1 MMLTRFVKKGS
12 LLLVLSLVFVSS
24 FFVGC
29 SAEVQNSNSAYEL
42 YPTENMYNFL
52 KLNTSDGRITQVQY
66 SINKDEARFECS
78 LNSIPMVDAS
88 QAQNGRFKLYPTQNI
103 YTFLLLDTINGRTW
117 QVQWSLGNKAV
128 RGIVGEIK

>member
-1 MMLTRFVKKGS
+1 MLLSRLVKKASWFMVFS
-12 LLLVLSLVFVSS
+12 LLFVSL
-24 FFVGC
+24 FCVGC

-42 YPTENMYNFL
+42 YPTKNMYNFL

-66 SINKDEARFECS
+66 SIDKDEARFECS
-78 LNSIPMVDAS
+78 LNSLPLVDAS

-117 QVQWSLGNKAV
+117 QVQWSLDNKAV

>member
-52 KLNTSDGRITQVQY
+52 KLNTSDGRITFGY
-66 SINKDEARFECS
+66 NIASIKTKPD
-78 LNSIPMVDAS
+78 LNA
-88 QAQNGRFKLYPTQNI
+88 L
-103 YTFLLLDTINGRTW
+103 
-117 QVQWSLGNKAV
+117 
-128 RGIVGEIK
+128 

>member
-66 SINKDEARFECS
+66 RIRHKMAGLNCILRKIYIRFCFW
-78 LNSIPMVDAS
+78 I
-88 QAQNGRFKLYPTQNI
+88 R
-103 YTFLLLDTINGRTW
+103 
-117 QVQWSLGNKAV
+117 
-128 RGIVGEIK
+128 

>member
-1 MMLTRFVKKGS
+1 MLLSRVVKKAS
-12 LLLVLSLVFVSS
+12 WFIVLSLLFISS
-24 FFVGC
+24 FCVGC

-66 SINKDEARFECS
+66 GINNDGARFECS
-78 LNSIPMVDAS
+78 LNSLPLVDAS
-88 QAQNGRFKLYPTQNI
+88 QAQNGRFKLYPTQNM

-117 QVQWSLGNKAV
+117 QVQWSLDNKAV

>member
-88 QAQNGRFKLYPTQNI
+88 QAQNAGLNCILRKIYIRFCFWI
-103 YTFLLLDTINGRTW
+103 TINGRTW
-117 QVQWSLGNKAV
+117 QVQWSLDNKAV

>member
-29 SAEVQNSNSAYEL
+29 SAEVQNSNSVYEL
-42 YPTENMYNFL
+42 YPTTNMYNFL

-66 SINKDEARFECS
+66 GINKDEVRFECS
-78 LNSIPMVDAS
+78 LNSLPLVDAS
-88 QAQNGRFKLYPTQNI
+88 QAQNGRFKLYPTQNM

-117 QVQWSLGNKAV
+117 QVQWSFDEDR

>member
-1 MMLTRFVKKGS
+1 MLLSRVVKKAS
-12 LLLVLSLVFVSS
+12 WFIVLSLLFISS
-24 FFVGC
+24 FCVGC

-66 SINKDEARFECS
+66 GINNDGARFECS
-78 LNSIPMVDAS
+78 LNSLPLVDAS

-117 QVQWSLGNKAV
+117 QVQWSIDEDR

>member
-1 MMLTRFVKKGS
+1 MLLSRVVKKAS
-12 LLLVLSLVFVSS
+12 WFIVLSLLFISS
-24 FFVGC
+24 FCVGC

-78 LNSIPMVDAS
+78 LNSLPLVDAS
-88 QAQNGRFKLYPTQNI
+88 QAQNGRFSGLLIIKLLEE
-103 YTFLLLDTINGRTW
+103 LLE
-117 QVQWSLGNKAV
+117 K
-128 RGIVGEIK
+128 